1 MSPRNNP
8 RNPAAAALL
17 GAAVGLLLPA
27 GCGVV
32 GDPETRPVLRIG
44 ESEFTHAEFDAFV
57 AARTALGAAPDA
69 ALLSVLLD
77 EFVRERLFLIG
88 ADEAGIEVS
97 AMRLA
102 AEMSALE
109 RLPEAAGAPAD
120 EEGGPA
126 DPAAGDAAAFRV
138 RVRDRLRI
146 ESLLETELLADLEP
160 SEEATRL
167 EYESGL
173 PFYSRPE
180 TVSLSEMA
188 FEDREGAE
196 AALARWRDETDGEA
210 PENTDEE
217 VVRGPDRDERADP
230 FLRIGAFRRGEL
242 PDAVEEAVFDLDPGS
257 VTEVIGTASGFRI
270 YRVEEKHP
278 GGQLE
283 FDEVEEVVRLTVLR
297 READTRMA
305 RFLAEL
311 RDRHPVTIHTARLRF
326 PYVGLLSEP

>member
-1 MSPRNNP
+1 M
-8 RNPAAAALL
+8 AALL
-17 GAAVGLLLPA
+17 GAVAGFLPAA

-32 GDPETRPVLRIG
+32 GDPEARPVLRLG
-44 ESEFTHAEFDAFV
+44 EREFTHADFDEFV

-77 EFVRERLFLIG
+77 EFVRERLFLIA

-102 AEMSALE
+102 AEVSALE
-109 RLPEAAGAPAD
+109 RLPEAAAAAPDA
-120 EEGGPA
+120 GGPG
-126 DPAAGDAAAFRV
+126 DPAAGDAAALRA

-146 ESLLETELLADLEP
+146 QILLETELLADLEP
-160 SEEATRL
+160 SDEATRL
-167 EYESGL
+167 EYESGM

-180 TVSLSEMA
+180 TVSLSEVA
-188 FEDREGAE
+188 FEERAAAE
-196 AALARWRDETDGEA
+196 AALARLREETGAEMEEEEESEA
-210 PENTDEE
+210 GGDEE
-217 VVRGPDRDERADP
+217 DRADP
-230 FLRIGAFRRGEL
+230 FLTIGAFRRGEL
-242 PDAVEEAVFDLDPGS
+242 PDAVGDAVFALEPGS
-257 VTEVIGTASGFRI
+257 VTEVIETASGFRI

-305 RFLAEL
+305 QFLAEL
-311 RDRHPVTIHTARLRF
+311 RARHPVTIHAPRLRF
-326 PYVGLLSEP
+326 PYVGLLAEP

>member
-1 MSPRNNP
+1 MNR
-8 RNPAAAALL
+8 RRTAATAALL
-17 GAAVGLLLPA
+17 GAVAGFLPPA

-32 GDPETRPVLRIG
+32 GDPEARPVLRLG
-44 ESEFTHAEFDAFV
+44 EREFTHADFDEFV

-77 EFVRERLFLIG
+77 EFVRERLFLIA

-102 AEMSALE
+102 AEVSALE
-109 RLPEAAGAPAD
+109 RLPEAAAAAPEA
-120 EEGGPA
+120 GGPG
-126 DPAAGDAAAFRV
+126 DPAAGDAATLRT

-146 ESLLETELLADLEP
+146 QILLETELLADLEP
-160 SEEATRL
+160 SDEATRL
-167 EYESGL
+167 EYESGM

-180 TVSLSEMA
+180 TVSLSEVA
-188 FEDREGAE
+188 FEEREAAE
-196 AALARWRDETDGEA
+196 AALARLREETGADAEEDEGSAAAADGE
-210 PENTDEE
+210 D
-217 VVRGPDRDERADP
+217 GADP
-230 FLRIGAFRRGEL
+230 FLAIGAFRRGEL
-242 PDAVEEAVFDLDPGS
+242 PDAVGDAVFALDPGS
-257 VTEVIGTASGFRI
+257 VTEVIETASGFRI

-305 RFLAEL
+305 QFLAEL
-311 RDRHPVTIHTARLRF
+311 RARHPVTIHAARLRF
-326 PYVGLLSEP
+326 PYVGLLAEP

>member
-1 MSPRNNP
+1 MNRRS
-8 RNPAAAALL
+8 AAATLL
-17 GAAVGLLLPA
+17 GAAIGLLLPA

-102 AEMSALE
+102 TEMSALE

-126 DPAAGDAAAFRV
+126 NPAAGDAGALRA

-146 ESLLETELLADLEP
+146 ETLLETELLADLEP

-167 EYESGL
+167 EYESGM

-188 FEDREGAE
+188 FENREEAE
-196 AALARWRDETDGEA
+196 AALARWRDETGGEA
-210 PENTDEE
+210 PEDTDEG
-217 VVRGPDRDERADP
+217 VVRGSDREDREDPADP